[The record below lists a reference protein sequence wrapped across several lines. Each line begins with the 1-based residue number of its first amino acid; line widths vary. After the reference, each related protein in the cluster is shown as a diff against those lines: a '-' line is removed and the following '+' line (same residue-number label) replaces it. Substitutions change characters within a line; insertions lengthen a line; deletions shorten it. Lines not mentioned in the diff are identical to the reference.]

1 MGVWNPFKGI
11 FRSRTLA
18 NGTGPLMVFSGGKIQ
33 TQSSVD
39 VNQAFKNSD
48 VFTVVER
55 ISSDIAACRFNGQQY
70 QALLDNPFHLMNPYA
85 GWQEVLIQLLLNG
98 NSYVVIHR
106 DKQQK
111 ASWLEPVPSDDVS
124 LTLQD
129 NATDII
135 YRVHY
140 TDERADKDYLSADVL
155 HFKLVTP
162 GMDVNQYTG
171 VSPLMALVPE
181 LGIQDNSKK
190 LTLTSLIHALAPT
203 NIYTTPNAIT
213 EPGAKDKIREAFEKA
228 NTGDNAGRVMIMD
241 AGAKLETIDV
251 TPNVAKLLDNATFSQ
266 TQIAKAFGIPD
277 SYLNGQGDQQ
287 SSIEMIRSLY
297 QNALTMYIRPIES
310 ELTFKLGAPVKLDVT
325 SAIDVDHQQELTN
338 IQNLAKAGLMT
349 PRQAFGLMLAH
360 DIMPGLDV
368 QPEDLT
374 ELKQKNQA
382 KPQSATKEG
391 GEIENDSQD
400 NSQTNE

>member
-111 ASWLEPVPSDDVS
+111 ASWLEPVPSDDVT

-135 YRVHY
+135 YHVHY

-181 LGIQDNSKK
+181 LGIQDSSKK
-190 LTLTSLIHALAPT
+190 LTLASLIHALAPT

-310 ELTFKLGAPVKLDVT
+310 ELSYKLGAPVKLDVT
-325 SAIDVDHQQELTN
+325 SAIDVDHQNELNN
-338 IQNLAKAGLMT
+338 IVSLSKANLLS
-349 PRQAFGLMLAH
+349 PRQAFGLMLAN
-360 DIMPGLDV
+360 DIMPGLTV
-368 QPEDLT
+368 EDSDINL
-374 ELKQKNQA
+374 LNKKNT
-382 KPQSATKEG
+382 TKG
-391 GEIENDSQD
+391 GENANDNQ
-400 NSQTNE
+400 NNQP

>member
-11 FRSRTLA
+11 LRSRTLA

-55 ISSDIAACRFNGQQY
+55 ISSDIAACSFNGQQY

-129 NATDII
+129 NATDIV
-135 YRVHY
+135 YHVQY

-297 QNALTMYIRPIES
+297 QNALTMYIRPIEA
-310 ELTFKLGAPVKLDVT
+310 ELSYKLGAPVKLDVT
-325 SAIDVDHQQELTN
+325 SSIDVDHQNELNN
-338 IQNLAKAGLMT
+338 IVSLSKANLLS
-349 PRQAFGLMLAH
+349 PRQAFGLMLAN
-360 DIMPGLDV
+360 DIMPGLTV
-368 QPEDLT
+368 EDSDINL
-374 ELKQKNQA
+374 LNKKNT
-382 KPQSATKEG
+382 TKG
-391 GEIENDSQD
+391 GENVNDDQ
-400 NSQTNE
+400 NNQP

>member
-1 MGVWNPFKGI
+1 MSVWNPFKGI

-33 TQSSVD
+33 TQSSID

-111 ASWLEPVPSDDVS
+111 ASWLEPVPSDDVT

-129 NATDII
+129 NATDIV
-135 YRVHY
+135 YHVHY

-310 ELTFKLGAPVKLDVT
+310 ELSYKLGAPVKLDVT
-325 SAIDVDHQQELTN
+325 SAIDVDRQNELNN
-338 IQNLAKAGLMT
+338 IVSLSKANLLS
-349 PRQAFGLMLAH
+349 PRQAFGLMLAN
-360 DIMPGLDV
+360 DIMPGLTV
-368 QPEDLT
+368 EDSDISL
-374 ELKQKNQA
+374 LNKKNT
-382 KPQSATKEG
+382 TKG
-391 GEIENDSQD
+391 GENANDNQ
-400 NSQTNE
+400 NSQP

>member
-1 MGVWNPFKGI
+1 MGFFRNI

-18 NGTGPLMVFSGGKIQ
+18 NGTTPLLVFSGGKIQ
-33 TQSSVD
+33 TETAID
-39 VNQAFKNSD
+39 ANEAFKNSD
-48 VFTVVER
+48 VFATIER
-55 ISSDIAACRFNGQQY
+55 ISSDIASCSFNAQQY
-70 QALLDNPFHLMNPYA
+70 QTLLDNPFKLMNPYS
-85 GWQEVLIQLLLNG
+85 GWQSVLIQLLLNG
-98 NSYVVIHR
+98 NAYVVLHR
-106 DKQQK
+106 NNQNLITQ
-111 ASWLEPVPSDDVS
+111 LEPVPSDDVE
-124 LTLQD
+124 LTLTD
-129 NATDII
+129 NAADIV
-135 YRVHY
+135 YTVHY
-140 TDERADKDYLSADVL
+140 TDERPDNDYSSADML

-162 GMDVNQYTG
+162 GMDVNPYTG
-171 VSPLMALVPE
+171 VSPLISLVSE

-190 LTLTSLIHALAPT
+190 LTLTSLIHAIAPT
-203 NIYTTPNAIT
+203 NIYSTPNALT
-213 EPGAKDKIREAFEKA
+213 DPNAKETIREAFEKA
-228 NTGDNAGRVMIMD
+228 NTGDNAGRLLVMD

-251 TPNVAKLLDNATFSQ
+251 TPNVAKLLDNATFAQ

-310 ELTFKLGAPVKLDVT
+310 ELSFKLGSPVKLDVT

-368 QPEDLT
+368 QPEDLA

-382 KPQSATKEG
+382 EPQSTTKEG
-391 GEIENDSQD
+391 GETEDDSSN
-400 NSQTNE
+400 NSQNE

>member
-33 TQSSVD
+33 TQSSID

-111 ASWLEPVPSDDVS
+111 ASWLEPVPSDDVT

-135 YRVHY
+135 YHVHY

-190 LTLTSLIHALAPT
+190 LTLASLIHALAPT

-310 ELTFKLGAPVKLDVT
+310 ELTYKLGAPVKLDVT
-325 SAIDVDHQQELTN
+325 SAIDVDHQNELNN
-338 IQNLAKAGLMT
+338 IVSLSKANLLS
-349 PRQAFGLMLAH
+349 PRQAFGLMLAN
-360 DIMPGLDV
+360 DIMPGLTV
-368 QPEDLT
+368 EDSDINL
-374 ELKQKNQA
+374 LNKKNT
-382 KPQSATKEG
+382 TKG
-391 GEIENDSQD
+391 GENANDNQ
-400 NSQTNE
+400 NNQP

>member
-33 TQSSVD
+33 TQSSID

-55 ISSDIAACRFNGQQY
+55 ISSDIAACSFNGQQY

-135 YRVHY
+135 YHVQY

-190 LTLTSLIHALAPT
+190 LTLASLIHALAPT

-297 QNALTMYIRPIES
+297 QNALTMYIRPIEA
-310 ELTFKLGAPVKLDVT
+310 ELSYKLGAPVKLDVT
-325 SAIDVDHQQELTN
+325 SSIDVDHQNELNN
-338 IQNLAKAGLMT
+338 IVSLSKANLLS
-349 PRQAFGLMLAH
+349 PRQAFGLMLAN
-360 DIMPGLDV
+360 DIMPGLTV
-368 QPEDLT
+368 EDTDINL
-374 ELKQKNQA
+374 LNKKNT
-382 KPQSATKEG
+382 TKG
-391 GEIENDSQD
+391 GENVNDNQ
-400 NSQTNE
+400 NNQP

>member
-106 DKQQK
+106 DKQKK
-111 ASWLEPVPSDDVS
+111 ASWLEPVPSDDVT

-135 YRVHY
+135 YHVHY

-190 LTLTSLIHALAPT
+190 LTLASLIHALAPT

-310 ELTFKLGAPVKLDVT
+310 ELSYKLGAPVKLDVT
-325 SAIDVDHQQELTN
+325 SAIDVDHQNELNN
-338 IQNLAKAGLMT
+338 IVSLSKANLLS
-349 PRQAFGLMLAH
+349 PRQAFGLMLAN
-360 DIMPGLDV
+360 DIMPGLTV
-368 QPEDLT
+368 EDSDINL
-374 ELKQKNQA
+374 LNKKNTV
-382 KPQSATKEG
+382 KG
-391 GEIENDSQD
+391 GENANDNQ
-400 NSQTNE
+400 NSQP

>member
-39 VNQAFKNSD
+39 VNQSFKNSD

-310 ELTFKLGAPVKLDVT
+310 DLSYKLGAPVKLDVT

-400 NSQTNE
+400 NQP

>member
-33 TQSSVD
+33 TQSSID

-55 ISSDIAACRFNGQQY
+55 ISSDIAACRCNGQQY

-135 YRVHY
+135 YHVHY

-190 LTLTSLIHALAPT
+190 LTLASLIHALAPT

-310 ELTFKLGAPVKLDVT
+310 ELSYKLGAPVKLDVT
-325 SAIDVDHQQELTN
+325 SAIDVDHQNELNN
-338 IQNLAKAGLMT
+338 IVSLSKANLLS
-349 PRQAFGLMLAH
+349 PRQAFGLMLAN
-360 DIMPGLDV
+360 DIMPGLTV
-368 QPEDLT
+368 EDSDINL
-374 ELKQKNQA
+374 LNKKNT
-382 KPQSATKEG
+382 TKG
-391 GEIENDSQD
+391 GENANDNQ
-400 NSQTNE
+400 NNQP

>member
-1 MGVWNPFKGI
+1 MSVWNPFKGI

-33 TQSSVD
+33 TQSSID

-111 ASWLEPVPSDDVS
+111 ASWLEPVPSDDVT

-129 NATDII
+129 NATDIV
-135 YRVHY
+135 YHVHY

-310 ELTFKLGAPVKLDVT
+310 ELSYKLGAPVKLDVT
-325 SAIDVDHQQELTN
+325 SAIDVDHQNELNN
-338 IQNLAKAGLMT
+338 IVSLSKANLLS
-349 PRQAFGLMLAH
+349 PRQAFGLMLAN
-360 DIMPGLDV
+360 DIMPGLTV
-368 QPEDLT
+368 EDSDISL
-374 ELKQKNQA
+374 LNKKNT
-382 KPQSATKEG
+382 TKG
-391 GEIENDSQD
+391 GENANDNQ
-400 NSQTNE
+400 NSQP

>member
-1 MGVWNPFKGI
+1 MGIWNPFKGI

-70 QALLDNPFHLMNPYA
+70 QALLDNPFHLINPYA

-111 ASWLEPVPSDDVS
+111 ASWLEPVPSDDVN

-129 NATDII
+129 NAADIV
-135 YRVHY
+135 YSVHY
-140 TDERADKDYLSADVL
+140 TDERADKDYPSADVL

-213 EPGAKDKIREAFEKA
+213 EPGAKDNIREAFEKA

-241 AGAKLETIDV
+241 AGAKLETMDV
-251 TPNVAKLLDNATFSQ
+251 TPNVATLLDNATFSQ

-310 ELTFKLGAPVKLDVT
+310 ELSYKLGAPVKLDVT
-325 SAIDVDHQQELTN
+325 SSIDVDHQNELNN
-338 IQNLAKAGLMT
+338 IVSLSKANLLS
-349 PRQAFGLMLAH
+349 PRQAFGLMLAN
-360 DIMPGLDV
+360 DIVPGLTV
-368 QPEDLT
+368 EDTDINL
-374 ELKQKNQA
+374 LNNKNT
-382 KPQSATKEG
+382 TKG
-391 GEIENDSQD
+391 GENVNDNQ
-400 NSQTNE
+400 NSQP

>member
-1 MGVWNPFKGI
+1 MSVWNPFKGI

-70 QALLDNPFHLMNPYA
+70 QSLLDNPFHLMNPYA

-129 NATDII
+129 NAADII

-310 ELTFKLGAPVKLDVT
+310 ELSYKLGAPVKLDVT

-400 NSQTNE
+400 NS

>member
-106 DKQQK
+106 DKKQK
-111 ASWLEPVPSDDVS
+111 ASWLEPVPSDDVT

-135 YRVHY
+135 YHVHY

-190 LTLTSLIHALAPT
+190 LTLASLIHALAPT

-310 ELTFKLGAPVKLDVT
+310 ELSYKLGAPVKLDVT
-325 SAIDVDHQQELTN
+325 SAIDVDHQNELNN
-338 IQNLAKAGLMT
+338 IVSLSKANLLS
-349 PRQAFGLMLAH
+349 PRQAFGLMLAN
-360 DIMPGLDV
+360 DIMPGLTV
-368 QPEDLT
+368 EDSDINL
-374 ELKQKNQA
+374 LNKKNTV
-382 KPQSATKEG
+382 KG
-391 GEIENDSQD
+391 GENANDNQ
-400 NSQTNE
+400 NNQP

>member
-135 YRVHY
+135 YHVHY

-190 LTLTSLIHALAPT
+190 LTLASLIHALAPT

-310 ELTFKLGAPVKLDVT
+310 ELTYKLGAPVKLDVT
-325 SAIDVDHQQELTN
+325 SAIDVDHQNELNN
-338 IQNLAKAGLMT
+338 IVLLSKANLLS
-349 PRQAFGLMLAH
+349 PRQAFGLMLAN
-360 DIMPGLDV
+360 DIMPGLTV
-368 QPEDLT
+368 EDSDINL
-374 ELKQKNQA
+374 LNKKNT
-382 KPQSATKEG
+382 TKG
-391 GEIENDSQD
+391 GENANDNQ
-400 NSQTNE
+400 NNQP

>member
-111 ASWLEPVPSDDVS
+111 ASWLEPVPSDDVT

-135 YRVHY
+135 YHVHY

-190 LTLTSLIHALAPT
+190 LTLASLIHALAPT

-213 EPGAKDKIREAFEKA
+213 EPGAKDKIREAFENA

-310 ELTFKLGAPVKLDVT
+310 ELSYKLGAPVKLDVT
-325 SAIDVDHQQELTN
+325 SAIDVDHQNELNN
-338 IQNLAKAGLMT
+338 IVSLSKANLLS
-349 PRQAFGLMLAH
+349 PRQAFGLMLAN
-360 DIMPGLDV
+360 DIMPGLTV
-368 QPEDLT
+368 EDSDINL
-374 ELKQKNQA
+374 LNKKNT
-382 KPQSATKEG
+382 TKG
-391 GEIENDSQD
+391 GENANDNQ
-400 NSQTNE
+400 NNQP

>member
-1 MGVWNPFKGI
+1 MDVWNPFKGI

-85 GWQEVLIQLLLNG
+85 GWQEVMIQLLLNG

-106 DKQQK
+106 DKQKK
-111 ASWLEPVPSDDVS
+111 ASWLEPVPSDDVT

-135 YRVHY
+135 YHVHY

-162 GMDVNQYTG
+162 GMDANQYTG

-190 LTLTSLIHALAPT
+190 LTLASLIHALAPT

-310 ELTFKLGAPVKLDVT
+310 ELSYKLGAPVKLDVT
-325 SAIDVDHQQELTN
+325 SAIDVDHQNELNN
-338 IQNLAKAGLMT
+338 IVSLSKANLLS
-349 PRQAFGLMLAH
+349 PRQAFGLMLAN
-360 DIMPGLDV
+360 DIMPGLTV
-368 QPEDLT
+368 EDSDINL
-374 ELKQKNQA
+374 LNKKNT
-382 KPQSATKEG
+382 TKG
-391 GEIENDSQD
+391 GENANDNQ
-400 NSQTNE
+400 NSQP

>member
-1 MGVWNPFKGI
+1 MDVWNPFKGI

-85 GWQEVLIQLLLNG
+85 GWQEVMIQLLLNG

-106 DKQQK
+106 GKQQK
-111 ASWLEPVPSDDVS
+111 ASWLEPVPSDDVT

-135 YRVHY
+135 YHVHY

-162 GMDVNQYTG
+162 GMDANQYTG

-190 LTLTSLIHALAPT
+190 LTLASLIHALAPT

-310 ELTFKLGAPVKLDVT
+310 ELSYKLGAPVKLDVT
-325 SAIDVDHQQELTN
+325 SAIDVDHQNELNN
-338 IQNLAKAGLMT
+338 IVSLSKANLLS
-349 PRQAFGLMLAH
+349 PRQAFGLMLAN
-360 DIMPGLDV
+360 DIMPGLTV
-368 QPEDLT
+368 EDSDISL
-374 ELKQKNQA
+374 LNKKNT
-382 KPQSATKEG
+382 TKG
-391 GEIENDSQD
+391 GENANDNQ
-400 NSQTNE
+400 NSQP

>member
-1 MGVWNPFKGI
+1 MGFFRNI

-18 NGTGPLMVFSGGKIQ
+18 NGTTPLLVFSGGKIQ
-33 TQSSVD
+33 TETAID
-39 VNQAFKNSD
+39 ANEAFKNSD
-48 VFTVVER
+48 VFATIER
-55 ISSDIAACRFNGQQY
+55 ISSDIASCSFNAQQY
-70 QALLDNPFHLMNPYA
+70 QTLLDNPFKLMNPYS
-85 GWQEVLIQLLLNG
+85 GWQSVLIQLLLNG
-98 NSYVVIHR
+98 NAYVVLHR
-106 DKQQK
+106 NNQNLITQ
-111 ASWLEPVPSDDVS
+111 LEPVPSDDVE
-124 LTLQD
+124 LTLTD
-129 NATDII
+129 NAADIV
-135 YRVHY
+135 YTVHY
-140 TDERADKDYLSADVL
+140 TDERPDNDYSSADML

-171 VSPLMALVPE
+171 VSPLISLVSE

-190 LTLTSLIHALAPT
+190 LTLTSLIHAIAPT
-203 NIYTTPNAIT
+203 NIYSTPNALT
-213 EPGAKDKIREAFEKA
+213 EPNAKETIREAFEKA
-228 NTGDNAGRVMIMD
+228 NTGDNAGRLLVMD

-251 TPNVAKLLDNATFSQ
+251 TPNVAKLLDNATFAQ

-310 ELTFKLGAPVKLDVT
+310 ELSFKLGSPVKLDVT
-325 SAIDVDHQQELTN
+325 GAIDVDHQQELTN

-368 QPEDLT
+368 QPEDLA

-382 KPQSATKEG
+382 EPQSTTKEG
-391 GEIENDSQD
+391 GETEDDSSN
-400 NSQTNE
+400 NSQNE

>member
-129 NATDII
+129 NAADIV
-135 YRVHY
+135 YRIHY

-190 LTLTSLIHALAPT
+190 LTLASLIHALAPT

-310 ELTFKLGAPVKLDVT
+310 ELSYKLGAPVKLDVT
-325 SAIDVDHQQELTN
+325 SAIDVDHQNELNN
-338 IQNLAKAGLMT
+338 IVSLSKANLLS
-349 PRQAFGLMLAH
+349 PRQAFGLMLAN
-360 DIMPGLDV
+360 DIMPGLTV
-368 QPEDLT
+368 EDSDINL
-374 ELKQKNQA
+374 LNKKNT
-382 KPQSATKEG
+382 TKG
-391 GEIENDSQD
+391 GENANDNQ
-400 NSQTNE
+400 NNQP

>member
-39 VNQAFKNSD
+39 VNQSFKNSD

-190 LTLTSLIHALAPT
+190 LTLASLIHALAPT

-310 ELTFKLGAPVKLDVT
+310 ELSYKLGAPVKLDVT

-400 NSQTNE
+400 NQP

>member
-310 ELTFKLGAPVKLDVT
+310 ELSYKLGAPVKLDVT

-400 NSQTNE
+400 NS

>member
-111 ASWLEPVPSDDVS
+111 ASWLEPVPSDDVT

-135 YRVHY
+135 YHVHY

-190 LTLTSLIHALAPT
+190 LTLASLIHALAPT

-310 ELTFKLGAPVKLDVT
+310 ELSYKLGAPVKLDVT
-325 SAIDVDHQQELTN
+325 SAIDVDHQNELNN
-338 IQNLAKAGLMT
+338 IVSLSKANLLS
-349 PRQAFGLMLAH
+349 PRQAFGLMLAN
-360 DIMPGLDV
+360 DIMPGLTV
-368 QPEDLT
+368 EDSDINL
-374 ELKQKNQA
+374 LNKKNTV
-382 KPQSATKEG
+382 KG
-391 GEIENDSQD
+391 GENANDNQ
-400 NSQTNE
+400 NN

>member
-106 DKQQK
+106 DRQQK
-111 ASWLEPVPSDDVS
+111 ASWLEPVPSDDVT

-135 YRVHY
+135 YHVHY

-190 LTLTSLIHALAPT
+190 LTLASLIHALAPT

-310 ELTFKLGAPVKLDVT
+310 ELSYKLGAPVKLDVT
-325 SAIDVDHQQELTN
+325 SAIDVDHQNELNN
-338 IQNLAKAGLMT
+338 IVSLSKANLLS
-349 PRQAFGLMLAH
+349 PRQAFGLMLAN
-360 DIMPGLDV
+360 DIMPGLTV
-368 QPEDLT
+368 EDSDINL
-374 ELKQKNQA
+374 LNKKNT
-382 KPQSATKEG
+382 TKG
-391 GEIENDSQD
+391 GENANDNQ
-400 NSQTNE
+400 NNQP

>member
-11 FRSRTLA
+11 LRSRTLA

-55 ISSDIAACRFNGQQY
+55 ISSDIAACSFNGQQY
-70 QALLDNPFHLMNPYA
+70 QTLLDNPFHLMNPYA

-135 YRVHY
+135 YHVQY

-251 TPNVAKLLDNATFSQ
+251 TPNVSKLLDNATFSQ

-297 QNALTMYIRPIES
+297 QNALTMYIRPIEA
-310 ELTFKLGAPVKLDVT
+310 ELSYKLGAPVKLDVT
-325 SAIDVDHQQELTN
+325 SSIDVDHQNELNN
-338 IQNLAKAGLMT
+338 IVSLSKANLLS
-349 PRQAFGLMLAH
+349 PRQAFGLMLAN
-360 DIMPGLDV
+360 DIMPGLTV
-368 QPEDLT
+368 EDSDINL
-374 ELKQKNQA
+374 LNKKNT
-382 KPQSATKEG
+382 TKG
-391 GEIENDSQD
+391 GENVNDDQ
-400 NSQTNE
+400 NNQP